1 MQPKFTLFFSRGVL
15 LMIPKE
21 NLHYL
26 VEQVSENDTQLV
38 YKLLRSLVEKGDQED
53 LDVVADFLPLAEKE
67 KTQLAQAKMNAEI
80 DELIH
85 WYEQHL

>member
-1 MQPKFTLFFSRGVL
+1 
-15 LMIPKE
+15 MIPKE